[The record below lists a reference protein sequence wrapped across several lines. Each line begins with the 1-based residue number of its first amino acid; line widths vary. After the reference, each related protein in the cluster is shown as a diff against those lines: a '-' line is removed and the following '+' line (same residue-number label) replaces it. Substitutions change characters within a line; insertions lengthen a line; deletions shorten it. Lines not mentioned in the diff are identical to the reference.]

1 MTYSLDLRKKAVEYL
16 DAVGNREKVVE
27 AFNISLRRLEGWI
40 LRRDENYLPPKQ
52 RKSSPSKIDDQQL
65 RLFVRKHPNAYLRE
79 IAEKFETTLQAG
91 FYPSKRLKISLK
103 KRPLTTKRE
112 MRQKDKNS

>member
-1 MTYSLDLRKKAVEYL
+1 MSYSLDLRKKALEYL
-16 DAVGNREKVVE
+16 DTVGNRQKVVE
-27 AFNISLRRLEGWI
+27 AFNISLQVLERWIRRRG
-40 LRRDENYLPPKQ
+40 ENCLPAKQ
-52 RKSSPSKIDDQQL
+52 RKSSPSKINDQQL